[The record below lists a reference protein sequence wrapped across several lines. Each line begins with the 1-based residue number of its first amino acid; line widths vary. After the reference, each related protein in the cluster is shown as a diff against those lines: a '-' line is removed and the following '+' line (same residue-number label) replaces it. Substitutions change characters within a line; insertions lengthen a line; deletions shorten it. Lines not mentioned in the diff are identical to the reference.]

1 MIGVTLL
8 SRHVW
13 ASEKDPVSNADLTI
27 LLVPLVAVVAP
38 LLAAVV
44 RRALLVPLVVFE
56 ILLGMLIGPS
66 GLGWVSDSPMLET
79 LSQFGLAALFF
90 MAGSEI
96 DPASLRGRAARR
108 ALGWWGVSAAVAL
121 GVALGLTLGLDLGDG
136 ASAVI
141 IAVALTGTALGT
153 IMPMLRDA
161 GLTRSPL
168 GREITRAG
176 AIGEFAPLV
185 AISVFLGGRQPL
197 AGGLVLVVFLG
208 VAAAAFWLAQR
219 GPQRWL
225 RRMVTLTLHTSSQFA
240 VRFVLL
246 LLAALVSVAVLL
258 GVDFLLGAFTAGIL
272 ARVVLQGS
280 VPEERRVIDAKL
292 DSVTFGFLVPVFF
305 VATGITFP
313 LNQLLSSGAALA
325 MVPLFL
331 LAMLLVRGLPVWGS
345 MPRGTSL
352 SDRRTAALFGATT
365 LPLVIAV
372 TGIGTD
378 HAVLSDTVAAAMVG
392 AAILTVL
399 VFPALALARR
409 TVPESRYSWMQSNL
423 S

>member
-1 MIGVTLL
+1 MT
-8 SRHVW
+8 
-13 ASEKDPVSNADLTI
+13 NADLTI

-38 LLAAVV
+38 LLAALV

-56 ILLGMLIGPS
+56 ILLGMLIGPA
-66 GLGWVSDSPMLET
+66 GLGWVADSPMLDT

-90 MAGSEI
+90 MAGNEI
-96 DPASLRGRAARR
+96 DTASLRGGAARR

-121 GVALGLTLGLDLGDG
+121 GIALGLTFSLGLGDLS
-136 ASAVI
+136 SAVI

-153 IMPMLRDA
+153 IMPILRDA

-168 GREITRAG
+168 GGTITRAG

-185 AISVFLGGRQPL
+185 AISVFLSGRQPL
-197 AGGLVLVVFLG
+197 AGSLVLIAFLG
-208 VAAAAFWLAQR
+208 VAAVAFWLARR
-219 GPQRWL
+219 GPHQWL

-240 VRFVLL
+240 VRFVIL
-246 LLAALVSVAVLL
+246 LLAALVSVAVML

-280 VPEERRVIDAKL
+280 DPGEMRVIEAKL
-292 DSVTFGFLVPVFF
+292 DSVTFGFLVPIFF

-313 LNQLLSSGAALA
+313 LAQLFASGTALSL
-325 MVPLFL
+325 VPVFL
-331 LAMLLVRGLPVWGS
+331 LIMLLARGLPVWFG
-345 MPRGTSL
+345 MPRGTPR
-352 SDRRTAALFGATT
+352 SDRRTAALFAATT

-372 TGIGTD
+372 TGIGTA
-378 HAVLSDTVAAAMVG
+378 HGVLSDTVAAAMVG

-399 VFPALALARR
+399 ILPALALAGRPAR
-409 TVPESRYSWMQSNL
+409 ASHVDASGPAPDPDALPYDAHE
-423 S
+423 